1 QEAGNGKRKCTPLP
15 LPRQCDLTLQG
26 ELGLLE
32 PDSPSLFKTLA
43 TGGRRFRRGSTTTPP
58 VTFFCTLRIAISA
71 RIAGLIDHLAFLSSF
86 GVNRLRSCDTLIPMV
101 FGEVVGG
108 QSWDG
113 LNDDTWRS
121 IKLASMAID
130 EVVASLDMIVGTPG
144 MYKTSAHVPFV
155 GLLILDVP
163 SDPAVVFAEL
173 GEGAMT
179 AGGDDRVGELEPIV
193 DDPHE
198 SVSTLES
205 PDLGVAAVLGRF

>member
-1 QEAGNGKRKCTPLP
+1 
-15 LPRQCDLTLQG
+15 
-26 ELGLLE
+26 LE
-32 PDSPSLFKTLA
+32 PDSPSLFKTLT

-58 VTFFCTLRIAISA
+58 VTFFGTLRIAISA
-71 RIAGLIDHLAFLSSF
+71 RIAGLIDLLAFLSSF
-86 GVNRLRSCDTLIPMV
+86 GVNRLRSCDTLIPTV

-121 IKLASMAID
+121 MKLASMAI
-130 EVVASLDMIVGTPG
+130 EQVVVSLYMTVGTPV
-144 MYKTSAHVPFV
+144 MCETSAHVPLV

-179 AGGDDRVGELEPIV
+179 VGSDDCVGGLEPIV

-198 SVSTLES
+198 SVNTLES
-205 PDLGVAAVLGRF
+205 PDLDVAAVLGRF